1 MYGPAASDP
10 RLPGKLRR
18 RLRQLARWVREI
30 VRLANSEVS
39 KLHEAATSTEGLRS
53 QLNAL
58 AACRAW
64 HYGCSICV
72 DLMKRCQGCETT
84 ATPKAKIKTAK
95 TTPGAMLGLPWP
107 LTNEV
112 LQIVMRG
119 EDKEDKA
126 AA

>member
-1 MYGPAASDP
+1 
-10 RLPGKLRR
+10 
-18 RLRQLARWVREI
+18 
-30 VRLANSEVS
+30 
-39 KLHEAATSTEGLRS
+39 
-53 QLNAL
+53 
-58 AACRAW
+58 
-64 HYGCSICV
+64 
-72 DLMKRCQGCETT
+72 MKRCQGCETT